1 MKLRC
6 ARPAYTFAPN
16 VLTLHI
22 HSSPYLEG
30 ISISIFRIAHF
41 GFFSAFLRLFF
52 CSRLPFLRLFFWS
65 FLRWRNLVRSMT
77 RRNLQMCG
85 CNCMRI
91 ENLLQIEPVVLRIE
105 NLNSLTGR
113 YNSYPSFSSEW
124 QCFFHYCL
132 SFLPLLA
139 LVAFA
144 SHRPVWFHGWF
155 HDHLILRRRTRNQVG
170 LPLDSLSLLLP
181 IHRVTTEIP
190 SAAMPLLTATKNWFN
205 IFRCQRHS
213 ITHAPGAFLNLE
225 LWI

>member
-41 GFFSAFLRLFF
+41 LKRAL
-52 CSRLPFLRLFFWS
+52 LPFLRLFFWS

-124 QCFFHYCL
+124 SCFFHYWL
-132 SFLPLLA
+132 SFHLLLA
-139 LVAFA
+139 RVAFA
-144 SHRPVWFHGWF
+144 SHRPVWFNNYFRH
-155 HDHLILRRRTRNQVG
+155 HPKLLRRTRNQIG
-170 LPLDSLSLLLP
+170 LPLESLSILLRTQRLAC
-181 IHRVTTEIP
+181 RLIP
-190 SAAMPLLTATKNWFN
+190 
-205 IFRCQRHS
+205 
-213 ITHAPGAFLNLE
+213 
-225 LWI
+225 